1 MTAKKGDTVRVMYIG
16 KLKDNTIFD
25 SSGQIPIE
33 FTIGEG
39 MVIPGFENAVIG
51 MDIGQHKNVEVSSE
65 QAYGPHLDELVAT
78 INRDQFPAA
87 LDPELGKQV
96 KVANEIGQ
104 TFIMT
109 IIEISDGTVTL
120 DANHPLAGKDLVFD
134 IDLVEIIR

>member
-1 MTAKKGDTVRVMYIG
+1 MTAKKGDTVRVFYIG
-16 KLKDNTIFD
+16 RLKDETIFD

-39 MVIPGFENAVIG
+39 MVIPGFENAIIG
-51 MDIGQHKNVEVSSE
+51 MDIGQHKQVKLSSD
-65 QAYGPHLDELVAT
+65 QAYGPHLEELVAV
-78 INRDQFPAA
+78 IKRDQFPTA
-87 LDPELGKQV
+87 LDPQIGKQV

-109 IIEISDGTVTL
+109 IIDIKDGTVTL

-134 IDLVEIIR
+134 IDLVEILK